1 MKKRVG
7 NHATVLPYGVR
18 SEFPRIELDDQQF
31 IQLETDPWSVNN
43 PANETHPFLLIEAK
57 MRWQSPAISPLQPR
71 VHEGLRSFWEKSG
84 WYLAGDIDN
93 WGLSLCDH

>member
-1 MKKRVG
+1 
-7 NHATVLPYGVR
+7 LPYGVR

-43 PANETHPFLLIEAK
+43 PANETILFLIEAK
-57 MRWQSPAISPLQPR
+57 MSGKSSDLSFATKSPRR
-71 VHEGLRSFWEKSG
+71 VEIVFWEKSG